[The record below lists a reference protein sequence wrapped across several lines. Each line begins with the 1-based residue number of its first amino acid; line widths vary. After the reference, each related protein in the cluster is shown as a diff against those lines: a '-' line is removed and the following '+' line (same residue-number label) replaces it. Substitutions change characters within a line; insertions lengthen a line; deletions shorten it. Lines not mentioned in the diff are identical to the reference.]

1 MSTSPSP
8 ADLSA
13 PVSPAAAP
21 PDVEIMTIGDEL
33 LYGQVVDTN
42 SAFMGQELG
51 KIGLR
56 VRQISSVSDRAKEI
70 VAALDLAR
78 QRARV
83 VLITGGLGPT
93 KDDLTKHVLARYF
106 GAELVMHEPT
116 LRHVEEIFKRFQRP
130 MLEVN
135 RQQAMVP
142 ANCQVLHNAVGTA
155 PGMWF
160 EDQGTVFVSM
170 PGVPFEMKRL
180 MTDHVLPRL
189 QAQFSIPPI
198 EHVVVMTAGL
208 GESFLAK
215 KMEDWEDAL
224 PANIRLAYLPSFGA
238 VRLRLTG
245 TADGLPDLRGRMLG
259 LLPALR
265 ERIGEFIFAEEET
278 TLEAAIGQLLR
289 AKNLTIG
296 TAESCTGGLVAQ
308 RLTSVSGSSAYFRGG
323 IVAYHNDIKQAELGV
338 KPETLAE
345 FGAVSETTVR
355 EMAEGARRRLDVDI
369 AVATSGI
376 AGPTG
381 ATATKKVGT
390 VCLAYADGT
399 QTISREYVLDRGRA
413 LNVEYAAQS
422 VLTLLRQQ
430 LAGQLPPPK
439 QRPLLEVIN
448 FKE

>member
-1 MSTSPSP
+1 MSSP
-8 ADLSA
+8 A
-13 PVSPAAAP
+13 PVLPPTPFAVAAP

-33 LYGQVVDTN
+33 LYGQVIDTN

-56 VRQISSVSDRAKEI
+56 VRQITSVSDRADEI

-106 GAELVMHEPT
+106 GTELVLHEPT
-116 LRHVEEIFKRFQRP
+116 LRHVEEIFRRYDRP
-130 MLEVN
+130 MLDVN
-135 RQQAMVP
+135 RQQALVP
-142 ANCQVLHNAVGTA
+142 ATCQVLPNAVGTA

-160 EDQGTVFVSM
+160 EDAGTVFVSM

-189 QAQFSIPPI
+189 QAQFQLAPI
-198 EHVVVMTAGL
+198 EHLVVMTAGL
-208 GESFLAK
+208 GESFLAQK
-215 KMEDWEDAL
+215 IADWEDAL
-224 PANIRLAYLPSFGA
+224 PANLKLAYLPSFGA

-245 TADGLPDLRGRMLG
+245 TADGQPDLRGRMLA

-265 ERIGEFIFAEEET
+265 ARIGEYIFAEEET
-278 TLEAAIGQLLR
+278 KLEAVIGQLLLAR
-289 AKNLTIG
+289 HLTVG
-296 TAESCTGGLVAQ
+296 TAESCTGGLVAH
-308 RLTSVSGSSAYFRGG
+308 RLTGVPGSSAYFRGS

-338 KPETLAE
+338 RPETLAAH
-345 FGAVSETTVR
+345 GAVSEAAVR
-355 EMAEGARRRLDVDI
+355 EMAEGARRRLGVDV

-376 AGPTG
+376 AGPGG
-381 ATATKKVGT
+381 ATDTKAAGT
-390 VCLAYADGT
+390 VCLAYADAT
-399 QTISREYVLDRGRA
+399 HTVSRQYVLDRGRA

-422 VLTLLRQQ
+422 VLTLLHQE
-430 LAGQLPPPK
+430 LAGLG
-439 QRPLLEVIN
+439 R
-448 FKE
+448 